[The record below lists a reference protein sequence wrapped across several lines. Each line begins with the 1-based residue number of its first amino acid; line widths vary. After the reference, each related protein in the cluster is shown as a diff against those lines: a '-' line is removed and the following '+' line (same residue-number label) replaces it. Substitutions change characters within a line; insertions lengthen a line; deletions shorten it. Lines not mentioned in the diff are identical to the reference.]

1 MRGVESIKLDAVAE
15 RHAAQYAEHALQ
27 CVRVERH
34 HTLNGVV
41 GAKGL
46 LLPHACGIFGRY
58 RKVWGHGGYANVPAI
73 VDTELRNRIQVFN
86 LLGAFNIADELEF
99 RIGMELPN
107 NNLAV
112 LDFQRSDG
120 AGNTTG
126 GLRLSVAL
134 YQNQVLS
141 FSSVRQLGE
150 HGYDLADLVA
160 LIGQFGEQGF
170 AC

>member
-1 MRGVESIKLDAVAE
+1 MFS
-15 RHAAQYAEHALQ
+15 
-27 CVRVERH
+27 
-34 HTLNGVV
+34 
-41 GAKGL
+41 
-46 LLPHACGIFGRY
+46 
-58 RKVWGHGGYANVPAI
+58 
-73 VDTELRNRIQVFN
+73 
-86 LLGAFNIADELEF
+86 AFYNIDKLEF

-170 AC
+170 ACRQSVTDLADMRRGRVLQSFGLRLHCRVRFHNRIRSR